1 MRRFLLLSFVLL
13 LASLA
18 GAQVYA
24 PQPGQPGSP
33 IPATI
38 TTTGTVVDV
47 PNKYGAMAVTSWE
60 EIPSSAPATA
70 SITIQ
75 GCMPGGTCDTAADTN
90 TATTAKIQGVV
101 FTKPYS
107 HFKVTFNWTGGTNV
121 SYTFY
126 PFLVH

>member
-1 MRRFLLLSFVLL
+1 MRNLLILSLLLC

-33 IPATI
+33 IPAVI

-47 PNKYGAMAVTSWE
+47 PNLYGALNTSWE

-90 TATTAKIQGVV
+90 TATVAKIQGVIL
-101 FTKPYS
+101 TKYYS

-126 PFLVH
+126 PYLVH